1 MVKAVLHHIV
11 GTISVIFYFLNT
23 VIWATPILLLSVFK
37 LIPIPQWRRFIS
49 YLLDACAT
57 AWIGVNN
64 MNQRI
69 SGGTTWHVNGLEK
82 LTRDDWYLV
91 LANHQSWVDIL
102 VLQRVF
108 NRKIPFL
115 KFFLKKELIYVPILG
130 LAWWALDFPFMRR
143 YSKSFLAKN
152 PHLKG
157 KDMETTRKACEKFR
171 SKPVSIMNFV
181 EGTRFTQEKHSRQ
194 QSPFKHLLKPKAGG
208 IAFVLNAMGG
218 QLHKLIDVTIHY
230 PQGIPTFWDFVSG
243 KVHDIRVQVD
253 VTPIKNLFPAN
264 INISEYFDSA
274 EQRARFQQWLN
285 EQSVERHLKI
295 FPEALTVRAMRG
307 LRGFTALTGL
317 VIDDSPFAGEVVS
330 IHTIDPSP

>member
-23 VIWATPILLLSVFK
+23 VVWATPILLLSVFK

-181 EGTRFTQEKHSRQ
+181 EGTRFTKAKDAMQA
-194 QSPFKHLLKPKAGG
+194 SPLNLLLKLKVQSTSWK
-208 IAFVLNAMGG
+208 VLQDNLGVAVHRPLM
-218 QLHKLIDVTIHY
+218 IDAV
-230 PQGIPTFWDFVSG
+230 
-243 KVHDIRVQVD
+243 
-253 VTPIKNLFPAN
+253 VTPICGAIAVARWDGQRPMAEVSKGIVPLDEEVAQIVHERRRALYLNRLGAFILVLGTAPCNL
-264 INISEYFDSA
+264 
-274 EQRARFQQWLN
+274 RR
-285 EQSVERHLKI
+285 RK
-295 FPEALTVRAMRG
+295 RK
-307 LRGFTALTGL
+307 LRDFCCKSRNKGNA
-317 VIDDSPFAGEVVS
+317 
-330 IHTIDPSP
+330 